1 MDFEPS
7 NVSNSIEIAWSRS
20 VCSVM
25 ILVQL
30 PGFLPVM
37 SFKTDVLQGSHRR
50 RGPQLQIFVDSLV
63 SYLSC
68 VISIKICTSGDV

>member
-37 SFKTDVLQGSHRR
+37 SFKTDVLHGLHRR

-63 SYLSC
+63 PILC
-68 VISIKICTSGDV
+68 NIIENLHLW